1 MKKQLFSKYNHQSLP
16 SSFMLFNVPL
26 SSLSYQLFQKKKS
39 EIQSTFIIKEWDCEH
54 IQVLI
59 HFEDFECLLMEET
72 LCVTALSQH
81 EKALQ
86 TLVGGD

>member
-1 MKKQLFSKYNHQSLP
+1 MFPLVHCSISSSGKKNNSQ
-16 SSFMLFNVPL
+16 
-26 SSLSYQLFQKKKS
+26 
-39 EIQSTFIIKEWDCEH
+39 IQSAFIIEERDREYIW
-54 IQVLI
+54 VLI

-86 TLVGGD
+86 ILVGSD

>member
-26 SSLSYQLFQKKKS
+26 SSLSYQLFQKKKKKKS
-39 EIQSTFIIKEWDCEH
+39 EIQSTFIIKEGDCEH

-72 LCVTALSQH
+72 LCNCTQS
-81 EKALQ
+81 
-86 TLVGGD
+86 T

>member
-1 MKKQLFSKYNHQSLP
+1 
-16 SSFMLFNVPL
+16 MLFKCPLLVPCHI
-26 SSLSYQLFQKKKS
+26 SSSEKKKKLS

-86 TLVGGD
+86 TLVGSD